1 MSEYLRRLFRRHPR
15 RSPVE
20 IVDILLNRCYP
31 SPFAGAGRRQH
42 ERAGGRE
49 REREKEENKKEIRKS
64 GSIQSATVLTLLRLP
79 RRVFKRRAN
88 SRRRPGLANE
98 KKSRK
103 LPVQLIR
110 SVCDWTLLSANPNLT
125 TTNCWNGHKKQ
136 TKRNENQLKDY
147 VTYKIFQMSS
157 WPSSSS

>member
-49 REREKEENKKEIRKS
+49 REREKEENKKEIRKRIDTIGH
-64 GSIQSATVLTLLRLP
+64 GSHA
-79 RRVFKRRAN
+79 
-88 SRRRPGLANE
+88 
-98 KKSRK
+98 
-103 LPVQLIR
+103 
-110 SVCDWTLLSANPNLT
+110 
-125 TTNCWNGHKKQ
+125 
-136 TKRNENQLKDY
+136 
-147 VTYKIFQMSS
+147 
-157 WPSSSS
+157 PSSAASCF